1 MKKILFLIPLLGICS
16 SLFAQAPQV
25 TNVQAEQIVGTK
37 DVQVSF
43 ELTGKPGADL
53 CFIEVWFKA
62 DSTQT
67 QWQQVKNIPYDAGN
81 PNGLQEILFD
91 LWDEFG
97 NPSGQDKAF
106 TAGAT
111 ESPQNKTFTWNA
123 GNDAPDVNTEDAQI
137 RIIAFYPKME
147 EWGTEKPTDQQKSG
161 WDGFGDFG
169 GSGAS
174 PDGNGSSVDSDG
186 DGFSDGDEIAAGTDP
201 YNAGSFPGS
210 NDPGS
215 PDGNGTSPSGDV
227 YVRDY
232 ADTNNYYVLPDGLY
246 SETRERIHAQ
256 YGIYPFAPTSYF
268 DDVSGSQ
275 LDVYELP
282 DNVVMGLTGVNPPS
296 GTLLCAVV
304 GNNLIPV
311 MLQ

>member
-67 QWQQVKNIPYDAGN
+67 QWQQVKSIPYDAGN

-91 LWDEFG
+91 LWDESG
-97 NPSGQDKAF
+97 NPLGQDKAF

-147 EWGTEKPTDQQKSG
+147 ESGTEKPTDQQKSG
-161 WDGFGDFG
+161 WDGIEEFG
-169 GSGAS
+169 GPG
-174 PDGNGSSVDSDG
+174 
-186 DGFSDGDEIAAGTDP
+186 GT
-201 YNAGSFPGS
+201 
-210 NDPGS
+210 

-232 ADTNNYYVLPDGLY
+232 ADTNNYYVSPEPGYANLFD
-246 SETRERIHAQ
+246 RIQEQ
-256 YGIYPFAPTSYF
+256 YGISPFAPTAYF
-268 DDVSGSQ
+268 DDASEMH
-275 LDVYELP
+275 LDVFELP
-282 DNVVMGLTGVNPPS
+282 DNVVMELTGMNPPS
-296 GTLLCAVV
+296 GMLVCATL
-304 GNNLIPV
+304 GDNLIPV

>member
-67 QWQQVKNIPYDAGN
+67 QWQQVKSIPYDAGN

-161 WDGFGDFG
+161 WDGIEEFG
-169 GSGAS
+169 GSG
-174 PDGNGSSVDSDG
+174 
-186 DGFSDGDEIAAGTDP
+186 GTP
-201 YNAGSFPGS
+201 N
-210 NDPGS
+210 
-215 PDGNGTSPSGDV
+215 GNGTGPSGDV

-232 ADTNNYYVLPDGLY
+232 SDTNDYYVSPDPAYFEL
-246 SETRERIHAQ
+246 RERIQAQ
-256 YGIYPFAPTSYF
+256 YGISPIAPTSYF
-268 DDVSGSQ
+268 DDVSALQ
-275 LDVYELP
+275 LDVYELS
-282 DNVVMGLTGVNPPS
+282 DTIVDQLTGFMPPS
-296 GTLLCAVV
+296 GILLCAIV
-304 GNNLIPV
+304 GDTLIPV